1 MGGEW
6 KRRAGGGTAGGGG
19 QVRVGAPRPG
29 YGPGHPSGG
38 NTVAL
43 SVNAGNASGRRARRE
58 GGTGAGVLGDHVGLS
73 RTPPLKARAASAA
86 RAPPRPEKG
95 PSPSAVPHWPV
106 RGGGG
111 GRLGGGRW
119 ASSSSPAG
127 VQASQA
133 FTARTGV
140 HCRTSVLLELGEL
153 ERRPGAPFSVPAWVS
168 RDPPSQTVS
177 KNACPLLLCPR
188 SPHRRRGVG
197 IRRPRP
203 HVFFV
208 SQKCTCRNG
217 HTSVTRLLSFHRR
230 VTVGVRMQNG
240 PSPCPI
246 RVPTCHSPRTPAP
259 AAADLSSTNTVL
271 RPRERRGDG
280 TAVCVARG
288 VRLPSVSMR
297 TPVSSCV

>member
-1 MGGEW
+1 MQPGRHRGL
-6 KRRAGGGTAGGGG
+6 RR
-19 QVRVGAPRPG
+19 VHRPRLCR
-29 YGPGHPSGG
+29 
-38 NTVAL
+38 T
-43 SVNAGNASGRRARRE
+43 GRW
-58 GGTGAGVLGDHVGLS
+58 G
-73 RTPPLKARAASAA
+73 
-86 RAPPRPEKG
+86 
-95 PSPSAVPHWPV
+95 W
-106 RGGGG
+106 G

-168 RDPPSQTVS
+168 RLEPSRTMS

-197 IRRPRP
+197 VRRPHP

-208 SQKCTCRNG
+208 SQKCTCRNS
-217 HTSVTRLLSFHRR
+217 HSSVTRLLSFHRR

-246 RVPTCHSPRTPAP
+246 RVPPCRSSPDSSSCSRRFVLHQHGSASARTPRGRNRCVRSPWSP
-259 AAADLSSTNTVL
+259 ASF
-271 RPRERRGDG
+271 R
-280 TAVCVARG
+280 
-288 VRLPSVSMR
+288 
-297 TPVSSCV
+297 